1 MIETLILG
9 VVIGIVGT
17 IAGAAYAAYKWN
29 VQQYVL
35 KKFNSGYSVLACDIG
50 FEGDP
55 NGYIGLRKNNK
66 IIAGIKY
73 NNNGVTDIV
82 YDI

>member
-9 VVIGIVGT
+9 FLLGMLCTGL
-17 IAGAAYAAYKWN
+17 GAAYAAYKFLKRS
-29 VQQYVL
+29 YVL
-35 KKFNSGYSVLACDIG
+35 KKFNSGYELLACDLG
-50 FEGDP
+50 VDNDP
-55 NGYIGLRKNNK
+55 NGYIGLKKDGK

-73 NNNGVTDIV
+73 DEKGVTDIV

>member
-9 VVIGIVGT
+9 FLIGALCTG
-17 IAGAAYAAYKWN
+17 AGAAYAAYKWN
-29 VQQYVL
+29 KEPFVM
-35 KKFNSGYSVLACDIG
+35 KKFDSGYDVLACDIG

-55 NGYIGLRKNNK
+55 NGYVGLKKNGK
-66 IIAGIKY
+66 MIAGIKY